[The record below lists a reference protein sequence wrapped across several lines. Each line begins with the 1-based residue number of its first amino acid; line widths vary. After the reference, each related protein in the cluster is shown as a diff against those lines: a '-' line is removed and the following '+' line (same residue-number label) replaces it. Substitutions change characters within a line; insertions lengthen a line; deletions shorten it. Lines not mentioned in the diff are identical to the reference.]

1 VITGMDRL
9 GAAINGER
17 SDRIPVFCN
26 LLDQGPRE
34 LGMSSK
40 EYFSKGEHV
49 AEAQLR
55 LREKYGYDNVWSLF
69 YIGREAE
76 LLGCKEIL
84 YADDGPP
91 SVADFVIKS
100 NDDVSKLV
108 VPADVTSHPV
118 FEEELNCLRALRS
131 EVGGRY
137 PICAY
142 VTSSMAL
149 PSMLMGMD
157 KWMELLF
164 IGPADVRNE
173 LLSKCHEFFVKETR
187 AYRDAG
193 ADLLFYSS
201 PFGSTDMVPLPF
213 LMNTTLPWIRRD
225 VEAVGAPGLV
235 YMGAMSRVT
244 NVIDTVIENTGIGA
258 FYLSPFDDVAEA
270 KEAVAGRALTCGIVN
285 DIKLIDWSADEIK
298 DEVRSLIEAG
308 KPGGRF
314 AFGTMLM
321 PLAIPE
327 GSIRA
332 MLEAAYEYGSWGRD
346 AG

>member
-1 VITGMDRL
+1 MTTGMDRL
-9 GAAINGER
+9 AAAIKGER

-26 LLDQGPRE
+26 LLDQGARE
-34 LGMSSK
+34 LGMSSQ

-55 LREKYGYDNVWSLF
+55 MREKYGYDNVWALF

-76 LLGCKEIL
+76 LLGCKEIM
-84 YADDGPP
+84 YAEDGPP

-100 NDDVSKLV
+100 NDDVSKLE
-108 VPADVTSHPV
+108 VPADITDHPA
-118 FEEELNCLRALRS
+118 FAEELNCFRMLRS
-131 EVGGRY
+131 EVGGSY

-142 VTSSMAL
+142 VTSAMAL

-164 IGPADVRNE
+164 LGPADVRDE
-173 LLSKCHEFFVKETR
+173 LLGKCHEFFVKETR
-187 AYRDAG
+187 AYREAG

-201 PFGSTDMVPLPF
+201 PFGSTDVVPLEF
-213 LMNTTLPWIRRD
+213 LMSTSLPWIKKD
-225 VEAVGAPGLV
+225 VEAVGTPGLV
-235 YMGAMSRVT
+235 YMGAMSRIT
-244 NVIDTVIENTGIGA
+244 NVIDLVIRETGIGA

-270 KEAVAGRALTCGIVN
+270 KEVVAGRALACGIFN
-285 DIKLIDWSADEIK
+285 DIKLIDWSAREIR
-298 DEVRSLIEAG
+298 DEVRKLIDAG

-327 GSIRA
+327 KSIRA
-332 MLEAAYEYGSWGRD
+332 MLEAAFESGSY
-346 AG
+346 